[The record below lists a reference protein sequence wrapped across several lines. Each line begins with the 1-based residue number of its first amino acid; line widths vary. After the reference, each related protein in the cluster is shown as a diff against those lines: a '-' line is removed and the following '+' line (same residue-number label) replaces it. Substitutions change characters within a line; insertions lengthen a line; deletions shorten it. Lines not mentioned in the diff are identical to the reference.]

1 MKIKEHPDFPKLRV
15 RFLSDNNTPHQ
26 LGICEGRKQ
35 LHAEAGEIELDQW
48 LKENGWVKE
57 DELSC
62 NGMPLGEWA
71 KRYGY
76 TKLSDVELDVEIIE
90 DILDTYDKNHGEYH
104 QRVIAALFNNLK
116 DLLKIKEK

>member
-48 LKENGWVKE
+48 LKDNGWVNI
-57 DELSC
+57 S
-62 NGMPLGEWA
+62 
-71 KRYGY
+71 
-76 TKLSDVELDVEIIE
+76 
-90 DILDTYDKNHGEYH
+90 
-104 QRVIAALFNNLK
+104 
-116 DLLKIKEK
+116 